1 MRFIALFICLSIVGI
16 SGITQAQQKDT
27 IRVSNF
33 GAHPYTYENCVT
45 CLQEAI
51 SECKRSGAR
60 VLSFEKGRYD
70 IWPEGAIRRK
80 YFISNTSTEQEC
92 PSKVKTIGLLF
103 EDMKDLLIE
112 GNGATLMFHG
122 KMTTI
127 ALERCKNLVFK
138 DLHID
143 FERPAGSEMTFARVE
158 DVRHTITP
166 QLSTVW
172 KMMRWK
178 LLYIVTH
185 VMK

>member
-16 SGITQAQQKDT
+16 SGITRAQQKDT

-80 YFISNTSTEQEC
+80 YFISNTSTVTASASFFVSC
-92 PSKVKTIGLLF
+92 LLH
-103 EDMKDLLIE
+103 
-112 GNGATLMFHG
+112 ATL
-122 KMTTI
+122 
-127 ALERCKNLVFK
+127 
-138 DLHID
+138 
-143 FERPAGSEMTFARVE
+143 SETFAPSPVF
-158 DVRHTITP
+158 
-166 QLSTVW
+166 
-172 KMMRWK
+172 
-178 LLYIVTH
+178 LYSI
-185 VMK
+185 

>member
-16 SGITQAQQKDT
+16 SGITRAQQKDT

-103 EDMKDLLIE
+103 EDMKDLTIE

-143 FERPAGSEMTFARVE
+143 SERPAGSEMTFARVE
-158 DVRHTITP
+158 DDEVEDRK
-166 QLSTVW
+166 SV
-172 KMMRWK
+172 
-178 LLYIVTH
+178 V
-185 VMK
+185 

>member
-103 EDMKDLLIE
+103 
-112 GNGATLMFHG
+112 
-122 KMTTI
+122 
-127 ALERCKNLVFK
+127 
-138 DLHID
+138 
-143 FERPAGSEMTFARVE
+143 
-158 DVRHTITP
+158 
-166 QLSTVW
+166 
-172 KMMRWK
+172 
-178 LLYIVTH
+178 
-185 VMK
+185 

>member
-70 IWPEGAIRRK
+70 IYPAEI
-80 YFISNTSTEQEC
+80 YY
-92 PSKVKTIGLLF
+92 
-103 EDMKDLLIE
+103 IE
-112 GNGATLMFHG
+112 Y
-122 KMTTI
+122 
-127 ALERCKNLVFK
+127 
-138 DLHID
+138 ID
-143 FERPAGSEMTFARVE
+143 RTRVSFQSENYRSAV
-158 DVRHTITP
+158 
-166 QLSTVW
+166 
-172 KMMRWK
+172 
-178 LLYIVTH
+178 
-185 VMK
+185 

>member
-80 YFISNTSTEQEC
+80 YFISNTSTEQE
-92 PSKVKTIGLLF
+92 SFLIIRRSR
-103 EDMKDLLIE
+103 DLSRI
-112 GNGATLMFHG
+112 
-122 KMTTI
+122 
-127 ALERCKNLVFK
+127 
-138 DLHID
+138 
-143 FERPAGSEMTFARVE
+143 
-158 DVRHTITP
+158 
-166 QLSTVW
+166 LSVLYQWWTV
-172 KMMRWK
+172 
-178 LLYIVTH
+178 
-185 VMK
+185 